1 MPSVVNP
8 LRVSVAKK
16 TLVPLEPWWQTPYVP
31 FVTQVPFVVKTPPC
45 LRASVAKKKEPLEIV

>member
-1 MPSVVNP
+1 VVNP